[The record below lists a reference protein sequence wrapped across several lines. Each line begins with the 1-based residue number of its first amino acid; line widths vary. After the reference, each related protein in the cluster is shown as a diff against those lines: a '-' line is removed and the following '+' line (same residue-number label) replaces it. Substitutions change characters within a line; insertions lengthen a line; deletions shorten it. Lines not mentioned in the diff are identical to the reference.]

1 VSARSARHHVQT
13 YVSQELYEQ
22 ILREAAVQ
30 RQSVSECIRTA
41 LEEIYAIREELGRPL
56 ERDTDEESP
65 GTRLGHRVLGQFEE
79 RIVGGF
85 NRQIDEIE
93 RLRDQLRR
101 LEAMVDRQYVG
112 LMLHLPDADADEE
125 QKRSASA
132 SRRYHAWRRA
142 VDKLLGSSIR
152 RP

>member
-1 VSARSARHHVQT
+1 MSGRSAKHHVQT
-13 YVSQELYEQ
+13 YVSQDLYEQ

-30 RQSVSECIRTA
+30 RQTVSECIRAA

-56 ERDTDEESP
+56 EREPGDGSP
-65 GTRLGHRVLGQFEE
+65 GARLGHRVLGQFEE

-85 NRQIDEIE
+85 SRQIDEIQA
-93 RLRDQLRR
+93 LREQLRR
-101 LEAMVDRQYVG
+101 LEAMLDRQYVG
-112 LMLHLPDADADEE
+112 LMLQLPDVGPDEE
-125 QKRSASA
+125 QKRSAGA

-142 VDKLLGSSIR
+142 VDKLLGSSKP

>member
-1 VSARSARHHVQT
+1 VSERSARHHFQT
-13 YVSQELYEQ
+13 YVSRDLYEQ
-22 ILREAAVQ
+22 VLREAAVQ
-30 RQSVSECIRTA
+30 RQTVSERIRAA
-41 LEEIYAIREELGRPL
+41 LEEIYAIGEELGRPF
-56 ERDTDEESP
+56 EREHGEGSR
-65 GTRLGHRVLGQFEE
+65 GARLGHRVLGQFEE

-85 NRQIDEIE
+85 SRQIGEIQAPRE
-93 RLRDQLRR
+93 QLRR

-112 LMLHLPDADADEE
+112 LMLQLPDVGADEE

-142 VDKLLGSSIR
+142 VEKLLGSTTR